1 MRTIRDYE
9 LPQSLQKVLKQAK
22 ILEWITVIYL
32 LSVVVVMYLTLGS
45 SQAMK
50 SAWLEDV
57 LSLVPSVAFLI
68 STRINRKSANQ
79 EFPYGFHRV
88 FSISFLA
95 GAVALLGM
103 GLFLVYDSSMS
114 LIKAEHPTIGSK
126 VFFGQQVWMGWVMM
140 VALVYSAVPAMI
152 LGFKKL
158 PKAEK
163 MHNKLLHT
171 DATAQKAD
179 YMTALA
185 AILGI
190 AGVGYGWWWADSAAA
205 LFISFSVLKDGLTR
219 VKIAALDLMDRYPK
233 NVHDKNDTLIED
245 IAENVNSWPWVSEAA
260 VRFRE
265 AGQVYFGEVAVV
277 PNRAIELEDLEAGYE
292 TLRNMHWK
300 IHDFTISP
308 VEELPAWE
316 KGDAVHKK
324 SEKVS

>member
-1 MRTIRDYE
+1 MKTIHDFE
-9 LPQSLQKVLKQAK
+9 LPRSLQKVLKEAK
-22 ILEWITVIYL
+22 VLEWITVVYL
-32 LSVVVVMYLTLGS
+32 LTVVVVMYLTLGS

-50 SAWLEDV
+50 TAWLEDV

-68 STRINRKSANQ
+68 STRINSKSAND

-103 GLFLVYDSSMS
+103 GLFLVWDSSLS

-126 VFFGQQVWMGWVMM
+126 VFFGHQVWMGWVMI
-140 VALVYSAVPAMI
+140 VALIYSAVPAMI

-158 PKAEK
+158 PKAK
-163 MHNKLLHT
+163 KLHNKLLHT

-190 AGVGYGWWWADSAAA
+190 IGVGYGLWWADSAAA
-205 LFISFSVLKDGLTR
+205 LFISFSVLKDGISR
-219 VKIAALDLMDRYPK
+219 VKVASLDLMDRYPK
-233 NVHDKNDTLIED
+233 NIKDKNDTLIEE
-245 IAENVNSWPWVSEAA
+245 ISENVNSWPWVREAA

-277 PNRAIELEDLEAGYE
+277 PNRPIELEDLEAGYE
-292 TLRNMHWK
+292 TLRNLHWK
-300 IHDFTISP
+300 IYDFTISP
-308 VEELPAWE
+308 VEELPPWE
-316 KGDAVHKK
+316 KGDFAKKK

>member
-1 MRTIRDYE
+1 MRTIHDYE
-9 LPQSLQKVLKQAK
+9 LPRSLQKVLKQAK
-22 ILEWITVIYL
+22 TLEWITVAYL

-68 STRINRKSANQ
+68 STKINSKKANS

-126 VFFGQQVWMGWVMM
+126 VFFGTQVWMGWIMM

-163 MHNKLLHT
+163 LHNKLLHT

-205 LFISFSVLKDGLTR
+205 LFISFSVLKDGVTR

-233 NVHDKNDTLIED
+233 NVQDKNDTLIKD
-245 IAENVNSWPWVSEAA
+245 IAENVNSWPWVAQAA

-277 PNRAIELEDLEAGYE
+277 PNRAIELEDLEAGYN

-300 IHDFTISP
+300 IYDFTISP
-308 VEELPAWE
+308 VEELPPWE
-316 KGDAVHKK
+316 KGNAVHKK
-324 SEKVS
+324 SEKIS

>member
-1 MRTIRDYE
+1 MRTIHDYE
-9 LPQSLQKVLKQAK
+9 LPRSLQKVLKEAK
-22 ILEWITVIYL
+22 VLEWTTVIYL
-32 LSVVVVMYLTLGS
+32 LTVVVVMYLTLGS

-68 STRINRKSANQ
+68 STKINSKSPTK

-103 GLFLVYDSSMS
+103 GLFLVWDSSMS
-114 LIKAEHPTIGSK
+114 LIMAEHPTIGSK
-126 VFFGQQVWMGWVMM
+126 VFFGRQVWMGWVMM
-140 VALVYSAVPAMI
+140 IALVYSAVPAMI

-163 MHNKLLHT
+163 LHNKLLHT

-190 AGVGYGWWWADSAAA
+190 AGVGYGLWWADSAAA
-205 LFISFSVLKDGLTR
+205 LFISFSVLKDGVTR

-233 NVHDKNDTLIED
+233 NVQDKNDSLIKE
-245 IAENVNSWPWVSEAA
+245 IAENVNSWPWVREAA

-265 AGQVYFGEVAVV
+265 AGQVYFGEIAVV
-277 PNRAIELEDLEAGYE
+277 PNRPIELDDLEAGYN
-292 TLRNMHWK
+292 TLRNIQWK

-308 VEELPAWE
+308 VEELPPWE
-316 KGDAVHKK
+316 KGNAVNKK

>member
-1 MRTIRDYE
+1 MKTIHNYE
-9 LPQSLQKVLKQAK
+9 LPESLQGVLKEAK
-22 ILEWITVIYL
+22 TLEWITVFYQ
-32 LSVVVVMYLTLGS
+32 LSVVGVMYLTLGS

-68 STRINRKSANQ
+68 STRVNSKKPNN
-79 EFPYGFHRV
+79 EFPYGYHRV

-103 GLFLVYDSSMS
+103 GLFLVFDSSMS

-126 VFFGQQVWMGWVMM
+126 VFFGQQVWMGWIMM
-140 VALVYSAVPAMI
+140 AALIYSAVPAMI

-179 YMTALA
+179 YMTAFA

-190 AGVGYGWWWADSAAA
+190 TGIGYGWWWADSVAA
-205 LFISFSVLKDGLTR
+205 LFISFSVLKDGVTR
-219 VKIAALDLMDRYPK
+219 VKTAALDLMDRYPK
-233 NVHDKNDTLIED
+233 NVENKNDPLIKK
-245 IAENVNSWPWVSEAA
+245 IAENVNSWPWVKESA

-265 AGQVYFGEVAVV
+265 AGQIYFGEVAVV
-277 PNRAIELEDLEAGYE
+277 PNRAIEIEDLEAGYA

-308 VEELPAWE
+308 VEELPPWV
-316 KGDAVHKK
+316 KGNGSQTK
-324 SEKVS
+324 SEKAS